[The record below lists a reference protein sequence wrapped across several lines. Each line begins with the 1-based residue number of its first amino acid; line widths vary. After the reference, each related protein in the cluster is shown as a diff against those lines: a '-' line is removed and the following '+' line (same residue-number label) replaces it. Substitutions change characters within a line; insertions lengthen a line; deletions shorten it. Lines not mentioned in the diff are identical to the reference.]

1 MSLGRDIARGAI
13 WTVASRFAVRG
24 VGIIST
30 LILARI
36 LVPDDFG
43 LIAQAMLIVEILQT
57 ATEFGVQIPLIQNQ
71 NATKAHYNTGW
82 TLKIIRGFLTAVLLL
97 LLANP
102 IAVAFDEPRLVEII
116 YWVSLIP
123 IIRGFVNIGVVDFR
137 KYFEF
142 HKEFNLNLIT
152 KLAGFVV
159 VISVAV
165 LWQNYWA
172 FIIGNIA
179 ASIAMVVASFILS
192 PYRPQLDLSEWRYLF
207 GFSKWIWLHELARA
221 LNQKIDIIALS
232 QYFKTELVGSYQV
245 GRDISTAPG
254 AELSMPVAR
263 ALFPGLSKLSGDLG
277 QFRRMFVDVVAV
289 SQILALPAA
298 LGVAV
303 LAEPFT
309 LVLLGDK
316 WRDAIP
322 FVELLSMWAFLST
335 FSSFGIVAF
344 NAIGHTRMTAFL
356 SLISLFIRVI
366 VVFSAVA
373 AWGAI
378 GAAAGMLIS
387 QAIQTIVVLIAVKR
401 FSLFNIGR
409 YLSRSW
415 RTVLAA
421 LIMVWAIFQLTP
433 LILSLEV
440 AAYVHLLLQVIAGFV
455 VYFTALILLWILQ
468 GQPNGSEKTLLAFA
482 SEKLSGRALSRSS

>member
-24 VGIIST
+24 IGIIST

-43 LIAQAMLIVEILQT
+43 LIAQAMLIVEVLQT

-82 TLKIIRGFLTAVLLL
+82 TLKIIRGVLTSILLL
-97 LLANP
+97 LLASP
-102 IAVAFDEPRLVEII
+102 IAQAFEEPRLVEII

-123 IIRGFVNIGVVDFR
+123 IIRGFINIGVVDFR
-137 KYFEF
+137 KYFQF

-159 VISVAV
+159 VISVA
-165 LWQNYWA
+165 LYWQSYWA
-172 FIIGNIA
+172 FIIANIS
-179 ASIAMVVASFILS
+179 ASITMVIASFILS
-192 PYRPQLDLSEWRYLF
+192 PYRPRLDLSEWRYLF
-207 GFSKWIWLHELARA
+207 GFSKWIWLHELASA

-232 QYFKTELVGSYQV
+232 DYFKTDLVGSYQV
-245 GRDISTAPG
+245 GREIATAPG

-263 ALFPGLSKLSGDLG
+263 ALFPGLAKLSGDLA
-277 QFRRMFVDVVAV
+277 QFRKMFVDVVAV

-298 LGVAV
+298 LGVAA

-309 LVLLGDK
+309 LVLLGEK
-316 WRDAIP
+316 WRAAIP
-322 FVELLSMWAFLST
+322 FVELLALWAFLST

-344 NAIGHTRMTAFL
+344 NAIGHTRMTASL
-356 SLISLFIRVI
+356 SLISLFIRVV
-366 VVFSAVA
+366 VVFAAIA

-387 QAIQTIVVLIAVKR
+387 QGVQTIVVLFAVKK
-401 FSLFNIGR
+401 FSLFEMRR
-409 YLSRSW
+409 YLSQTW

-421 LIMVWAIFQLTP
+421 LIMVLAIFELSP
-433 LILSLEV
+433 VILSFET
-440 AAYVHLLLQVIAGFV
+440 APFVHLVLQVLLGLV
-455 VYFTALILLWILQ
+455 VYFASLLLLWILQ
-468 GQPNGSEKTLLAFA
+468 GQPSGSEKTLIAFFL
-482 SEKLSGRALSRSS
+482 EKKAERAFSRS